1 MIDTFNKLREEAP
14 QVEQAVHIINACKQ
28 RLRPIILTS
37 LTTIFGLL
45 PLAMGVSLDI
55 ISRDIVIGSRVVD
68 WWSNLAVSIVW
79 GLGFSTFMTLILTPA
94 VLSLPYALK
103 NEYKKFFKTEANGIQ

>member
-1 MIDTFNKLREEAP
+1 MREESP
-14 QVEQAVHIINACKQ
+14 QIEYSIHIINACKQ

-37 LTTIFGLL
+37 LTTISGLL
-45 PLAMGVSLDI
+45 PLAMGISIDI

-79 GLGFSTFMTLILTPA
+79 GLSFSTFMTLILTPA
-94 VLSLPYALK
+94 ILSLPYALR
-103 NEYKKFFKTEANGIQ
+103 NEYNKYFKTVVNDIQ

>member
-1 MIDTFNKLREEAP
+1 MCIRDR
-14 QVEQAVHIINACKQ
+14 
-28 RLRPIILTS
+28 
-37 LTTIFGLL
+37 
-45 PLAMGVSLDI
+45 AMGISVDI

-94 VLSLPYALK
+94 ILSLPYALK
-103 NEYKKFFKTEANGIQ
+103 NEYKKFFQTQANDLQ